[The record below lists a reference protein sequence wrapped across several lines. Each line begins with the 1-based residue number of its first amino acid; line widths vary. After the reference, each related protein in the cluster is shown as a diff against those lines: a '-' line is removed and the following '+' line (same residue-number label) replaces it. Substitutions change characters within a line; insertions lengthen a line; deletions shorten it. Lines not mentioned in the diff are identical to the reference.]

1 MKAIKKNI
9 LILLILSSFL
19 FGQNIELTQDYFY
32 DLQSYHLTDFDF
44 DNAALNPDFF
54 SYTLRYNDPDN
65 NPIDIRVEFEMV
77 ASLPAFGL
85 DESQLLYIMTNP
97 FPFLGSVNLTS
108 RDIDLEMDKLTYTS
122 GPLTGQAIDFNGVDT
137 REYMNESKFNSI
149 KNEIMA
155 MGELPEGEYI
165 FRLTIYDRNRNRLTG
180 DQKVVRISN
189 PEVLDLI
196 EPGGQLSDN
205 MEIFTTYPVF
215 RWDMNAL
222 KWSPNYCSDCGLYI
236 RVAEYLPSEHSTLEE
251 ALDSP
256 SFLPFPDNNDYYKID
271 PEPVLSSSELVQAPE
286 AFSYPTIDA
295 KPLEEGKYYV
305 WQIKKVYPTTSGR
318 ETIFSPIWTFQIAG
332 ESEGGTIT
340 TTTSEEDQS
349 SVKKILPILEE
360 MLGAQQINTIIQ
372 TELENYELEGQIL
385 LNNRPIELEKLKE
398 ISDKVLSNEINI
410 KTITV
415 K

>member
-137 REYMNESKFNSI
+137 RE
-149 KNEIMA
+149 
-155 MGELPEGEYI
+155 
-165 FRLTIYDRNRNRLTG
+165 
-180 DQKVVRISN
+180 
-189 PEVLDLI
+189 
-196 EPGGQLSDN
+196 
-205 MEIFTTYPVF
+205 
-215 RWDMNAL
+215 
-222 KWSPNYCSDCGLYI
+222 
-236 RVAEYLPSEHSTLEE
+236 
-251 ALDSP
+251 
-256 SFLPFPDNNDYYKID
+256 
-271 PEPVLSSSELVQAPE
+271 
-286 AFSYPTIDA
+286 
-295 KPLEEGKYYV
+295 
-305 WQIKKVYPTTSGR
+305 
-318 ETIFSPIWTFQIAG
+318 
-332 ESEGGTIT
+332 
-340 TTTSEEDQS
+340 
-349 SVKKILPILEE
+349 
-360 MLGAQQINTIIQ
+360 
-372 TELENYELEGQIL
+372 
-385 LNNRPIELEKLKE
+385 
-398 ISDKVLSNEINI
+398 
-410 KTITV
+410 
-415 K
+415 